1 MSRGLGRVETIIK
14 FLLLGMIALFATAGC
29 TVYTEDGS
37 ETVLPLLGSDDDLY
51 MKAEHPVVLP

>member
-1 MSRGLGRVETIIK
+1 MK

-29 TVYTEDGS
+29 TVITEDGS

-51 MKAEHPVVLP
+51 QKAENPVVLP

>member
-1 MSRGLGRVETIIK
+1 MSRLK
-14 FLLLGMIALFATAGC
+14 FLLLGIVALFATAGC

-37 ETVLPLLGSDDDLY
+37 ETVLPFLGSDDDLY